1 MKQERRGIIFADDNQ
16 TFSQINKML
25 EFNNLERLLKKGV
38 DVSRDVICCISELDR
53 KDQLKI
59 RSKNALATLNRITEI
74 ERNTAKIQYDNLIE
88 GMQIELEAHAE
99 LLELE
104 LERCRLEVE
113 EKIKQENFE
122 FEMYKQ
128 KSDILSKI
136 FKDEIKQLEFMQK
149 IIDEYLLDIDTIY
162 KNRKEFQLF
171 FDSKKEILN
180 NISIIKFV

>member
-113 EKIKQENFE
+113 EKIKQE
-122 FEMYKQ
+122 
-128 KSDILSKI
+128 
-136 FKDEIKQLEFMQK
+136 
-149 IIDEYLLDIDTIY
+149 
-162 KNRKEFQLF
+162 
-171 FDSKKEILN
+171 
-180 NISIIKFV
+180 

>member
-38 DVSRDVICCISELDR
+38 DVSRGVICCISELDR

-122 FEMYKQ
+122 FEMYMRN
-128 KSDILSKI
+128 SEILSRVFNITKQHLNMTQDI
-136 FKDEIKQLEFMQK
+136 IEEFLKDIENVQ
-149 IIDEYLLDIDTIY
+149 
-162 KNRKEFQLF
+162 KNRKEFQF
-171 FDSKKEILN
+171 FSDLKKEILARLGTIN
-180 NISIIKFV
+180 FV